1 MIILGYKEE
10 DITTLIRNLG
20 EAMYDLHGGQS
31 NPYVGEIEKAIDLL
45 EGLLAEGRI

>member
-1 MIILGYKEE
+1 MLGYIET
-10 DITTLIRNLG
+10 DITTLIRNLN
-20 EAMYDLHGGQS
+20 EACYELKGGQS